1 MCNGQ
6 AAQEQPGE
14 PHEEAATSTRLAWL
28 EARLETEMATLRAQI
43 EALRRRETARE
54 ELARFMRG
62 DTGGF
67 AVIRP
72 NLEVI
77 PGAG

>member
-6 AAQEQPGE
+6 AAQEQPE
-14 PHEEAATSTRLAWL
+14 QPHEEAATATRLAWL

-43 EALRRRETARE
+43 EALQRRDAARREMAR
-54 ELARFMRG
+54 LMRG

-67 AVIRP
+67 AAVKP
-72 NLEVI
+72 HLEVL